1 MVITDLLYVLGSRS
15 LDDSDLL
22 AVDRDEHWTSTR
34 LFKMVGKQG
43 LSSISLLLFPVA
55 VGIAPALSDRS
66 LRAAAPL

>member
-1 MVITDLLYVLGSRS
+1 MVITDLLYV

>member
-1 MVITDLLYVLGSRS
+1 MILIFSRS
-15 LDDSDLL
+15 I
-22 AVDRDEHWTSTR
+22 VMNTHRTSTR

-43 LSSISLLLFPVA
+43 LSSISLLLIRVA

>member
-1 MVITDLLYVLGSRS
+1 
-15 LDDSDLL
+15 
-22 AVDRDEHWTSTR
+22 
-34 LFKMVGKQG
+34 MVGKQG